1 MKHLLFAMLLLFAG
15 ACSRPDDAP
24 VLRRAGEL
32 LELHPD
38 SALML
43 LQDVDAGELSRS
55 DAALYAILLS
65 RALDIAQA
73 DIAANSIIAPAI
85 AYYDEKRDPLHYAM
99 SRYYL
104 GLVYFHSGSHARSLV
119 TLLGAHDAAK
129 EAGSDF
135 WAAMTARG
143 IADNY
148 CRMLNAPEEKKYR
161 YVSYDYFEKSGH
173 RLHALYEMLDL
184 GIGLHNHEEY
194 DKATGVFR
202 QVRDS
207 AEISGN
213 ASLESEV
220 LRCLGR
226 SLYASGKYRE
236 SIEVYRLLD
245 TKYELDERD
254 VAFMGLGYANEGDL
268 SAAQRVADE
277 FSKNGECDPLLAVRI
292 YSMVGD
298 TVKAYEALEKLYY
311 DTEKLLSKVTSQN
324 ISGSITD
331 YYSKDKELREAEFQK
346 TRLRSGLMVACAL
359 LVCVA
364 LGAYIIIYRKRKEE
378 KLSHALMMAQELKD
392 AYFSKEE
399 ECSVAQDTIRRLM
412 QSRYDVFDNF
422 CKAYF
427 ESRTGDIPYAKLT
440 RVINDM
446 VRSLREGTEEYDK
459 LERYANDNFDGVMEK
474 LKTDL
479 PNLKKAD
486 CSLFLFSVFGFSI
499 NTIAAILGEDR
510 VTTVYDRKKRL
521 KRKLKEL
528 GEEKYL
534 GYSRYLS

>member
-1 MKHLLFAMLLLFAG
+1 M
-15 ACSRPDDAP
+15 
-24 VLRRAGEL
+24 
-32 LELHPD
+32 
-38 SALML
+38 
-43 LQDVDAGELSRS
+43 
-55 DAALYAILLS
+55 
-65 RALDIAQA
+65 
-73 DIAANSIIAPAI
+73 
-85 AYYDEKRDPLHYAM
+85 
-99 SRYYL
+99 
-104 GLVYFHSGSHARSLV
+104 
-119 TLLGAHDAAK
+119 
-129 EAGSDF
+129 
-135 WAAMTARG
+135 
-143 IADNY
+143 
-148 CRMLNAPEEKKYR
+148 
-161 YVSYDYFEKSGH
+161 
-173 RLHALYEMLDL
+173 
-184 GIGLHNHEEY
+184 
-194 DKATGVFR
+194 
-202 QVRDS
+202 
-207 AEISGN
+207 
-213 ASLESEV
+213 
-220 LRCLGR
+220 
-226 SLYASGKYRE
+226 
-236 SIEVYRLLD
+236 YRLLD